1 MASASHSARPTRSAA
16 VKPERAELRHR
27 LLLATGRPLVTSL
40 VDGLGRKY
48 GRAYS
53 VDSVPLDVEVAL
65 DRVAAG
71 DGVSAAVV
79 DAGVEAATAVD
90 VAHAIHR
97 RAPMLPLAA
106 LVCCPQSV
114 TPWNLRALITAGVSS
129 IVDLEGTPEEAL
141 RALRSIVHGGSVLHL
156 RPRPGQQGLL
166 RDLLSAPG
174 PRNDMQVELLEL
186 LTCGLPDHEIGRR
199 LHISPHTVKHHV
211 EQLRAQVGARNRIE
225 LAAWAGGHG
234 FYARPDDPA

>member
-1 MASASHSARPTRSAA
+1 MMPSASPRARPARASAAKGLPG
-16 VKPERAELRHR
+16 ELRHR
-27 LLLATGRPLVTSL
+27 LLLATSRPLVASL
-40 VDGLGRKY
+40 IDGLGRRY
-48 GRAYS
+48 GRAYA
-53 VDSVPLDVEVAL
+53 VESVPLDLDAAL
-65 DRVAAG
+65 AQMDAG
-71 DGVSAAVV
+71 TGLSAALV
-79 DAGVEAATAVD
+79 DAGVDAPAAVE
-90 VAHAIHR
+90 VADALHR
-97 RAPMLPLAA
+97 RDPMLPLAA
-106 LVCCPQSV
+106 LVCCPQSI
-114 TPWNLRALITAGVSS
+114 TPLSLRALISAGVSS

-166 RDLLSAPG
+166 RELLSSPG

-186 LTCGLPDHEIGRR
+186 VTAGLPDHEIGRR

-234 FYARPDDPA
+234 FYVRGE